1 MDIATIDHIPSSS
14 RLAASI
20 DTIAIC
26 DNLNE
31 IKGLVLPAKVDLMLL
46 ILCERGT
53 LTLYYDSSCQKMAE
67 HNLMVLRPGH
77 ILHRYVT
84 SPDFKGHF
92 ISISSS
98 LLGDM
103 LPPLAKT
110 LPCFTHFRDNPV
122 IALNDDEVASQTELR
137 DILRRKTYSQG
148 HQYQGEVVRTLLEA
162 LFYETLGLYL
172 SHWSSVDNTKEMK
185 RRDALFYSFICI
197 VEENFRTERSVSFYA
212 DKLCISPKHLSATI
226 KEASG
231 RTASEWIDSYVILE
245 AKTLLRN
252 TGLTIQEVSTK
263 LNFTNQSFF
272 GKYFK
277 HLTGQSP
284 RAFHSSPQ
292 TMSSLNTK

>member
-1 MDIATIDHIPSSS
+1 M
-14 RLAASI
+14 
-20 DTIAIC
+20 
-26 DNLNE
+26 
-31 IKGLVLPAKVDLMLL
+31 
-46 ILCERGT
+46 
-53 LTLYYDSSCQKMAE
+53 
-67 HNLMVLRPGH
+67 
-77 ILHRYVT
+77 
-84 SPDFKGHF
+84 
-92 ISISSS
+92 
-98 LLGDM
+98 
-103 LPPLAKT
+103 
-110 LPCFTHFRDNPV
+110 
-122 IALNDDEVASQTELR
+122 ASQTELR

-172 SHWSSVDNTKEMK
+172 SHWSSVENTKEMK

-231 RTASEWIDSYVILE
+231 RTASEWIESYVILE

-284 RAFHSSPQ
+284 RAFRSSPQ
-292 TMSSLNTK
+292 TMSSLNTKSRFDIK